1 MPKASL
7 GRCTKSSKKKTQTA
21 RRVSS
26 LCSGLRNGDCCCSA
40 WEHRDHRSH
49 QGAQSW
55 WPRPAARGGRIE
67 EQPRGPRGTRVRG
80 PCDKCCV
87 AGRPTRC
94 GVTWC
99 TQQAAHDDACIILQ
113 QYLPGQMYRDRVRPT
128 WRGHQEA
135 GHMARRV
142 AQEAC
147 VPRAVGPPPS
157 CAVLLYC
164 AETGTVPAGGRFHLY
179 KWRRD
184 GHGPD
189 APDGIAFV
197 SGTLRLC
204 ETVA

>member
-7 GRCTKSSKKKTQTA
+7 GRCSKSSKKKQTA

-26 LCSGLRNGDCCCSA
+26 LCSGTA
-40 WEHRDHRSH
+40 IAA
-49 QGAQSW
+49 AQLGSTETTGHSVT
-55 WPRPAARGGRIE
+55 RRRTELVA
-67 EQPRGPRGTRVRG
+67 RGTRVRG

-157 CAVLLYC
+157 CALLC
-164 AETGTVPAGGRFHLY
+164 RNGNRPGRWSVSFVQVET
-179 KWRRD
+179 RR
-184 GHGPD
+184 
-189 APDGIAFV
+189 
-197 SGTLRLC
+197 SRT
-204 ETVA
+204 